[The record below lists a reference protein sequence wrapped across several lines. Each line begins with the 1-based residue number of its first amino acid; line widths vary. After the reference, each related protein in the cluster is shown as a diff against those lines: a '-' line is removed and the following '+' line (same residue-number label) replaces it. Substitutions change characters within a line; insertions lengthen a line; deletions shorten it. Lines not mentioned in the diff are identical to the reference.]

1 MSIFRWSF
9 PINGPGRKTQNRKWR
24 RWYGIGDN
32 FNLGSVV
39 AFNTFKYFQI
49 INIIRMNVFIF
60 NIMLLIFFWLWYR
73 WRPLE
78 PNTKNCDPSLYESK
92 FANLQTLCEY
102 NPAKPFS
109 KLIFYQRFFSDIYR
123 EFILISKLFEL
134 HIC

>member
-9 PINGPGRKTQNRKWR
+9 PINEKHKTG
-24 RWYGIGDN
+24 YGDGIGDN
-32 FNLGSVV
+32 FDLGSMV

-78 PNTKNCDPSLYESK
+78 PNTKIAIRVYTNQSS
-92 FANLQTLCEY
+92 QTY
-102 NPAKPFS
+102 KHSASNPAKPFS